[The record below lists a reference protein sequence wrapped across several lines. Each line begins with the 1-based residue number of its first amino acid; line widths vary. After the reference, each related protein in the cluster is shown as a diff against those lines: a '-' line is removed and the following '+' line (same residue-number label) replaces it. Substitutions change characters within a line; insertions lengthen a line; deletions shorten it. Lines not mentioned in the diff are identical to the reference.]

1 MFSVA
6 GANHY
11 RQVLGTTIFILSI
24 NGYPLVALIS
34 TILNLDSQALSIPFR
49 AIVSSLVFLGLV
61 TKARFARPTINQ
73 LCFWLFIIIYLFRLL
88 WDFIAGDVPQVQQA
102 LSVYLFIV
110 VLPSFAAGQ
119 LLGGRLPEWAC
130 SWYLGLLGGIICLL
144 ASAMR
149 TLGWGAEQTID
160 PIATVGRL
168 VFIALNPITLGH
180 VAVTTLICLLCL
192 ISYRPNYPTRILC
205 VAIAIISLYCLFL
218 TGSRGPLVALAVC
231 SIVYSYNSKNMRLAV
246 LLSVP
251 LLVGLA
257 GPEVLFLSRF
267 ASMDVDPSSLQR
279 LQIQYNALQQFF
291 EHPVLGS
298 AYIDV
303 VTGEY
308 PHNLFIDAAMSMGII
323 GLFSLALLL
332 YRASLV
338 AWNQL
343 KHGQTLIPLLCVQF
357 LVASQF
363 SGSIWGSA
371 QLFIVL
377 SVLLS
382 SRQLNY
388 QYL

>member
-1 MFSVA
+1 
-6 GANHY
+6 
-11 RQVLGTTIFILSI
+11 
-24 NGYPLVALIS
+24 
-34 TILNLDSQALSIPFR
+34 
-49 AIVSSLVFLGLV
+49 
-61 TKARFARPTINQ
+61 
-73 LCFWLFIIIYLFRLL
+73 
-88 WDFIAGDVPQVQQA
+88 
-102 LSVYLFIV
+102 
-110 VLPSFAAGQ
+110 
-119 LLGGRLPEWAC
+119 
-130 SWYLGLLGGIICLL
+130 
-144 ASAMR
+144 
-149 TLGWGAEQTID
+149 
-160 PIATVGRL
+160 
-168 VFIALNPITLGH
+168 
-180 VAVTTLICLLCL
+180 
-192 ISYRPNYPTRILC
+192 
-205 VAIAIISLYCLFL
+205 
-218 TGSRGPLVALAVC
+218 
-231 SIVYSYNSKNMRLAV
+231 MRLAV